1 MSKLPPLM
9 VTMGIEDP
17 VWDGPFLEGLD
28 PTLCRVIEED
38 EITVVDND
46 VDGGNTVIGED
57 ELELPR
63 DLEEVWLMLFSD
75 KGSEAK
81 GSIIW
86 QRMIMNV
93 NIKMKMYIEKNLLR
107 RYLIIYF
114 IYKKGHVNLKYI
126 IICKC
131 LE

>member
-1 MSKLPPLM
+1 MSRLPPLM

-38 EITVVDND
+38 EMTVVDND

-63 DLEEVWLMLFSD
+63 DLDEVWLMLFSD
-75 KGSEAK
+75 KGSDAK
-81 GSIIW
+81 GS
-86 QRMIMNV
+86 
-93 NIKMKMYIEKNLLR
+93 
-107 RYLIIYF
+107 LI
-114 IYKKGHVNLKYI
+114 
-126 IICKC
+126 
-131 LE
+131 